1 MTKLIHHIFI
11 CVVILLY
18 STTTVVS
25 QQRVG
30 SSLANAMQEP
40 EPGTHR
46 VVVYLNEK
54 ADLILLEKAL
64 KRNNIPVK
72 NRPQLVKNALVQ
84 VADRTQ
90 NEVIDA
96 ISDEFALTLADLN
109 PKRLWINNCFVISA
123 HKELI
128 LFLSDM
134 DAVELVDLETARMV
148 RLLDPP
154 RRATVGEGR
163 TPGAA
168 EPGLLAIGA
177 HHLWNMGY
185 TGNNRMAYSIDTGVW
200 PDHPAIRS
208 QYMVN
213 HVPLHQA
220 WFGYDSEFPMDKS
233 SDHGTHT
240 IGTTLG
246 LDHDTHDTIG
256 VAFNAYYIAS
266 DPVATSLATVKPL
279 TDFMFAFEWAFDPD
293 GDPATTDDIP
303 DVINNSWGY
312 DVPTDDEL
320 CESYASEM
328 FTAIQAAG
336 IANVMSAGNSGP
348 GPMTIGI
355 PHHLNTGLVNTFT
368 VGAVNAHIVDLP
380 IAGFSSRGPTICG
393 GTGSIEIKP
402 EVVAPGVAVRSAIR
416 NGEYDSYQGTS
427 MAAPHVSG
435 AVLLLR
441 EAFPNVSGEEI
452 LLALYNS
459 AIDLGDVG
467 EDNHY
472 GNGMINVLEAFNLLS
487 QSHTPTP
494 PDSFT
499 LDLSIS
505 AIEFPE
511 AETFCGSSFQPNVK
525 LTNVGSDTIYEAD
538 LVYSIYGEA
547 EQNHTWTGIL
557 EPGTST
563 SVQLPAITV
572 SSIGYVELFVKSTV
586 AGGAVEADSIN
597 NDRVFMF
604 NHRPQFDLPYW
615 EDFETGNLHNG
626 TWQVKNPDAHF
637 TWDTVAVGGLDW
649 SHYSVQ
655 MDFSAYTPIEGQ
667 NDDMISPVI
676 SLPQSES
683 AQLKFD
689 MSYSF
694 VHSFFSDSLE
704 VLLSTDCGDSWS
716 TIYLNG
722 GETLGL
728 PDSLTDGESEF
739 LPSLPEHWRTESVPL
754 DNYMGE
760 DILLNFRSKNDRGS
774 HLVIDNIRV
783 FTNEDPAG
791 SIDQPTAELMLY
803 PNPANNS
810 VMLKTDV
817 EIVSDIRIMDLTG
830 RILLHEPSV
839 RVNSVGTRLDV
850 SELEVGTYL
859 VQMTGGASKLVRPLV
874 IAR

>member
-1 MTKLIHHIFI
+1 MAKLIHHLFTCI
-11 CVVILLY
+11 VILLY

-25 QQRVG
+25 QHQVG
-30 SSLANAMQEP
+30 SSLANAMQQAEFDNY
-40 EPGTHR
+40 R
-46 VVVYLNEK
+46 VAVYLNEK
-54 ADLILLEKAL
+54 ADLLLLDEVL
-64 KRNNIPVK
+64 KRDDIPVK
-72 NRPQLVKNALVQ
+72 NRPQLVKDELVD
-84 VADRTQ
+84 VANRTQ
-90 NEVIDA
+90 NEVLI
-96 ISDEFALTLADLN
+96 ALTGEFELTLMDLD
-109 PKRLWINNCFVISA
+109 PKRLWINNCFVITVN
-123 HKELI
+123 EPMVE
-128 LFLSDM
+128 FLSTL
-134 DAVELVDLETARMV
+134 DAVELVDLESARMV

-154 RRATVGEGR
+154 RTATVGGER

-200 PDHPAIRS
+200 PDHPAIQS

-246 LDHDTHDTIG
+246 LDQDTHDTIG

-293 GDPATTDDIP
+293 GDSTTTDDIP

-328 FTAIQAAG
+328 FTAIQTAG

-348 GPMTIGI
+348 GPMTVSI
-355 PHHLNTGLVNTFT
+355 PHHINTGLVNSFT

-393 GTGSIEIKP
+393 GTGSLEVKP
-402 EVVAPGVAVRSAIR
+402 EVVAPGVGVRSAIR
-416 NGEYDSYQGTS
+416 NGEYHEYQGTS

-459 AIDLGDVG
+459 AMDLGDVG

-487 QSHTPTP
+487 QTHVPTP
-494 PDSFT
+494 PDSTT

-511 AETFCGSSFQPNVK
+511 AETFCGSSFQPMVK
-525 LTNVGSDTIYEAD
+525 LTNVGTDTIFEAD
-538 LVYSIYGEA
+538 FTYSIYGEA
-547 EQNHTWTGIL
+547 EQSHSWAGAL
-557 EPGTST
+557 EPGSST
-563 SVQLPAITV
+563 SVQLPDLNF
-572 SSIGYVELFVKSTV
+572 SSIGYVELLVKSSV
-586 AGGAVEADSIN
+586 SGGLVEADSIN

-626 TWQVKNPDAHF
+626 TWQVKNPDAHY

-667 NDDMISPVI
+667 NDDLISPVI
-676 SLPQSES
+676 SLPQSEP

-704 VLLSTDCGDSWS
+704 VLLSTDCGDSWNS
-716 TIYLNG
+716 IYLNG

-728 PDSLTDGESEF
+728 PDSLTEGESEF
-739 LPSLPEHWRTESVPL
+739 LPSLPEHWRTESVSL
-754 DNYMGE
+754 DDYIGE
-760 DILLNFRSKNDRGS
+760 HILLNFRSKNDRGS

-791 SIDQPTAELMLY
+791 SIDQTTAELMLF
-803 PNPANNS
+803 PNPANNTVILRS
-810 VMLKTDV
+810 DI
-817 EIVSDIRIMDLTG
+817 EFESDIRIIDLRG
-830 RILLHEPSV
+830 RILLQESGV
-839 RVNSVGTRLDV
+839 RINSAGTRLDV
-850 SELEVGTYL
+850 NGLDSGSYL
-859 VQMTGGASKLVRPLV
+859 VQVASGARKLVRPLV